1 MSVFFALIAAVSAA
15 SATDEPL
22 FTLPM
27 DFPDGTRAALRV
39 HRDSQ
44 PHLLVV
50 EFCQRYGCRGDDLN
64 LLVGEVH
71 ARYVKHTGACPTGL
85 RVPLPADRAA
95 GTALRPSAHCVCDTA
110 RAFQLRQDGLGC
122 DALSCV
128 GPVCSAD
135 WHFQH
140 EGAAARRAA
149 GHDTLNFT
157 SPNAGAAG
165 ARHAQDDGVE
175 LVDASQLPQQQAD
188 WQRRGIILVVLG
200 VVFVFFAALA
210 RLVIAEIRRLQ
221 ALPEPSW
228 RALRRAQVRE
238 AFRAL
243 YRNNFGRGGAAR
255 SGKGGNPA
263 GGTISNRA
271 GKPLVRKNMH
281 GKRRSRRA

>member
-210 RLVIAEIRRLQ
+210 RVEEGPGQGGFPSAVPKQLRPWWRGEERQGWQSCRGHDFQPCRQAVGAEEHAWQ
-221 ALPEPSW
+221 
-228 RALRRAQVRE
+228 E
-238 AFRAL
+238 AIQE
-243 YRNNFGRGGAAR
+243 
-255 SGKGGNPA
+255 SVSV
-263 GGTISNRA
+263 SNE
-271 GKPLVRKNMH
+271 
-281 GKRRSRRA
+281 